1 MDFIWLKHLIPDVLQ
16 NNKEFLFGNI
26 RELYEFHNRTF
37 LKELEKCTE
46 NPELLAR
53 CFLKRKEDLQIYFK
67 YHKNLPR
74 ARAIWQECQDCT
86 FFGVC
91 QRQLDHNLP
100 LFKYLRGPS
109 QRLIKYQMLLK
120 VKSMRQCFPVLGKHT
135 CAMMLFSLGMQSC
148 DFISSKEKKICL
160 SFRLF
165 LSSKSKAAYLSEEKD
180 QRIREL
186 KGTWKPGWSNMWP
199 RA

>member
-91 QRQLDHNLP
+91 QRQLDHELP

-120 VKSMRQCFPVLGKHT
+120 GLLDFESPEDLGIDPGDQEEGLAKNGPKRTKDSTFSAELQQALAMLEDLIKSCELAVDLAAVTGCPVWAIASVET
-135 CAMMLFSLGMQSC
+135 VQ
-148 DFISSKEKKICL
+148 
-160 SFRLF
+160 
-165 LSSKSKAAYLSEEKD
+165 
-180 QRIREL
+180 
-186 KGTWKPGWSNMWP
+186 
-199 RA
+199 